1 MSVGGSH
8 FRPEATGY
16 GLVYIAKLAI
26 EDKLKSKLQNAKCA
40 ISGSGNVAQYAADML
55 LKLGAKVV
63 TMSDSN
69 GTLVFPKGMNR
80 NDWDVVSQVIV
91 VDTFR

>member
-1 MSVGGSH
+1 MSVCGSH

-26 EDKLKSKLQNAKCA
+26 EDKLKSTLQNAKCA
-40 ISGSGNVAQYAADML
+40 ISGSGNVARYAADML

-63 TMSDSN
+63 TMSDSD
-69 GTLVFPKGMNR
+69 GTLIFPEGMNR
-80 NDWDVVSQVIV
+80 NDWNVISQVNQV
-91 VDTFR
+91 YAFK